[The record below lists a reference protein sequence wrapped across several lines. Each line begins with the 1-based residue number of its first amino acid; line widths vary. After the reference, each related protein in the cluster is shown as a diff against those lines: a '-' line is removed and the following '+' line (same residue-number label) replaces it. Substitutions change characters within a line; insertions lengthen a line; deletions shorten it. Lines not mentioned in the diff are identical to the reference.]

1 MARVIFTYF
10 KEKLAI
16 DLGKAHMIPV
26 TSSGL
31 GGQVRPAKARLLPSN
46 QLPVP
51 SHGWAVAM
59 VGP

>member
-1 MARVIFTYF
+1 MGL
-10 KEKLAI
+10 E
-16 DLGKAHMIPV
+16 KAHMSPV

-31 GGQVRPAKARLLPSN
+31 GVSARPYKVWRVSSN
-46 QLPVP
+46 LLPVP

>member
-16 DLGKAHMIPV
+16 DLGKAHMTLV

-31 GGQVRPAKARLLPSN
+31 GVRVRPPKARLVPSSL
-46 QLPVP
+46 LPVP

>member
-1 MARVIFTYF
+1 VVRGIFAYF

-31 GGQVRPAKARLLPSN
+31 GGQVQPPKVRLLPSN

>member
-1 MARVIFTYF
+1 M
-10 KEKLAI
+10 
-16 DLGKAHMIPV
+16 DLGKAHMDPV

-31 GGQVRPAKARLLPSN
+31 GGQVQPPKVRLLPSN